1 MTAELTQ
8 EVSTRLAGD
17 HYGWLTTVAKSG
29 QPVSYYIG
37 AGWTDSGDFR
47 DVRDW
52 WNYLDQ
58 AAQRVATPVAI
69 TFVTGTRSASR

>member
-1 MTAELTQ
+1 VVDWKETN
-8 EVSTRLAGD
+8 D
-17 HYGWLTTVAKSG
+17 HYLAISRAKSG

-58 AAQRVATPVAI
+58 AAQRYATPIAI